1 MGHEFPLPLLLD
13 WTLAPAF
20 PGRDGTLAPAFPE
33 FHGVC
38 RNHAPAGGRT
48 YSVNPQSVAR
58 ECVPAVGFP
67 VSEKPK
73 VLVEKDIAFG
83 DSGRDSRGGD
93 VAAANVHTAP
103 QGVRTVERAAGVASS
118 SGSRLRSAL
127 RAGNRVG
134 SYHLLKRA
142 WADEEDEPAD
152 VCTLAETWSS
162 RRGQMRVGFD
172 EKVSTHY
179 VHAYAEIYGQ
189 HPRSFVFAHDG
200 SKIHIVATLPLEKR
214 TKYPTK
220 HSLSLCEYEPPFTDS
235 THRRSMNVGSIDH
248 HVSTSYLAESYD
260 VARVNIRG
268 LPQ

>member
-1 MGHEFPLPLLLD
+1 MEEETTGRTAHGSRKLPRDEPQPLAFHEFQGVRRN
-13 WTLAPAF
+13 
-20 PGRDGTLAPAFPE
+20 PGPE
-33 FHGVC
+33 
-38 RNHAPAGGRT
+38 GGRAD
-48 YSVNPQSVAR
+48 SVNPQSVAR
-58 ECVPAVGFP
+58 ESVPSVGFP

-83 DSGRDSRGGD
+83 DSCRDSRGGD
-93 VAAANVHTAP
+93 AAAANVHTAP

-142 WADEEDEPAD
+142 WADEEDEPTD

-162 RRGQMRVGFD
+162 RRGQMHVGFD
-172 EKVSTHY
+172 EKVSIHY
-179 VHAYAEIYGQ
+179 VPAYADIYGQ

-200 SKIHIVATLPLEKR
+200 SKIPIVATQPPEKR

-248 HVSTSYLAESYD
+248 HVSTSYLAESHD
-260 VARVNIRG
+260 APKVNVG
-268 LPQ
+268 VSLSQ